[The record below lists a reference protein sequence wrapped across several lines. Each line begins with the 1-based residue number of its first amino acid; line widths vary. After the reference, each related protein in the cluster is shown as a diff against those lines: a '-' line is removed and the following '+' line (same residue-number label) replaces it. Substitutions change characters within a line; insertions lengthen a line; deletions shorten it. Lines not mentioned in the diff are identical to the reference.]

1 MAEIEL
7 FSYVKGQ
14 SCIHKTHPTLKI
26 ILLAIISISI
36 TYCTPLYLYYYLSL
50 LLLGLYISKIKKI
63 FNEIKYIVFI
73 LITLILFQIVLV
85 RDFSVESLLSIG
97 IYILRICALL
107 FMGRIFTGTTKPED
121 ITPGLYNILRN
132 KKLAENISLTIRLV
146 PTFLISWGEIKE
158 TLNSRG
164 LYLRKNPLY
173 ILKYITIP
181 MLIETFKKSD
191 SISVAMESRC
201 YYGWIKKDV
210 INNKIDIKLIIL
222 VIIPHLLRIKM
233 LLQQG

>member
-1 MAEIEL
+1 MAEIKL
-7 FSYVKGQ
+7 FTYTKGQ
-14 SCIHKTHPTLKI
+14 SPIHKTHPTLKI

-36 TYCTPLYLYYYLSL
+36 TYCSALYLYYYLSL
-50 LLLGLYISKIKKI
+50 LLLGLYISKIKNI
-63 FNEIKYIVFI
+63 FNEIKYITFI
-73 LITLILFQIVLV
+73 SITLILFQIILV
-85 RDFSVESLLSIG
+85 RDFSVDSILSIG
-97 IYILRICALL
+97 IYILKICALL
-107 FMGRIFTGTTKPED
+107 LMGRIFTGTTKPED

-173 ILKYITIP
+173 ILKNITIP

-191 SISVAMESRC
+191 SISIAMESRC
-201 YYGWIKKDV
+201 YKGWIKNDV
-210 INNKIDIKLIIL
+210 IDNKIDIILIVL

-233 LLQQG
+233 LLPLG